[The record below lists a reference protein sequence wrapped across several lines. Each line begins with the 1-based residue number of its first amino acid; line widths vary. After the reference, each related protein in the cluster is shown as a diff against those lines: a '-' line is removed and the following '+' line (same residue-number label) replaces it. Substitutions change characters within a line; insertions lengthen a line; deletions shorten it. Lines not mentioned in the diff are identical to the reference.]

1 MEQLVI
7 ASNNKKKIVEIR
19 QMIAD
24 IELLSLADIGFTEEI
39 PEPYHTFEENA
50 LTKAA
55 TIHKQSGKNV
65 FADDSGICVNA
76 LHGAPGVDSAHFSG
90 ERDDEKNLQKVLADI
105 KDAED
110 KSAYYKAVMCL
121 IWDEE
126 VYYFEGICEGHIIA
140 KKRGAGGF
148 GYDPIFIPAGY
159 DQTFAELSPEVKNAI
174 SHRGKAVRKM
184 VDFLKEKI
192 AHPLSDNSII

>member
-19 QMIAD
+19 QMIAG
-24 IELLSLADIGFTEEI
+24 IALLSLADIAFTEDI

-55 TIHKQSGKNV
+55 TIHKFSGKNV

-90 ERDDEKNLQKVLADI
+90 ERDDEKNLQKVLTGL
-105 KDAED
+105 KDAAD
-110 KSAYYKAVMCL
+110 RSAYYKAVMCL
-121 IWDEE
+121 VWNEE
-126 VYYFEGICEGHIIA
+126 VYYFEGICEGEII
-140 KKRGAGGF
+140 KEKRGEGGF
-148 GYDPIFIPAGY
+148 GYDPIFIPTGY
-159 DQTFAELSPEVKNAI
+159 DKTFAELSPDIKNAV

-192 AHPLSDNSII
+192 AHPPVDNSII